1 MSQLLTDE
9 NGTLEG
15 SGEPVRDRHID
26 SVVGDHSS
34 KTNCL
39 ADTNFF
45 KLERKKPHQESEANI
60 YTPQGWGNHF
70 IIIDL
75 NSYLL

>member
-45 KLERKKPHQESEANI
+45 KLEKNHTKNLRQI
-60 YTPQGWGNHF
+60 YIHLRAEGIT
-70 IIIDL
+70 L
-75 NSYLL
+75 